1 MINFGILL
9 ALLAFFSWGFGD
21 FYIQR
26 TTRSVGIWKALFFIG
41 IFGTIIFLPFVFR
54 NFQIFFTLK
63 NYWSL
68 SALIIIAV
76 GTAFVNLKAFK
87 QGKMSI
93 IAPILGLELPLT
105 VVLGLVLLGERLS
118 ILELSL
124 SILVFIGI
132 VLATVEIEAFGR
144 TYDYFLEK
152 GVYWG
157 FLSAVGLAFTNY
169 FLAVVSQELTAPV
182 TVWFTHSAVAIV
194 SLIIIIKA
202 GEFRTLL
209 SSWQALRPVIL
220 LASFLDNMGWVTYAS
235 AAMFIPIAVVTTI
248 SEGYIALAAML
259 GVVFNRETLHR
270 HQIVGVIISVAGI
283 LIMSYVN
290 GL

>member
-209 SSWQALRPVIL
+209 SSWQAHRPVIL

-283 LIMSYVN
+283 LIMSYVS